1 MRLSENRP
9 LAWVVLIACA
19 LGSVVGLGGAGLA
32 RERSRVER
40 AFYDGVEQSDATAR
54 SSMDAYLDRAAE
66 CVQIM
71 ASEIQLYFG
80 SQDAT
85 AAEMMELLGKFGDDS
100 GIDARYE
107 AYIRLQQLSDAA
119 YNTVYASG
127 MTDAERVNFKRAYD
141 DFWGCDKYVR
151 MDPYRELA
159 SAFNNSLSGFP
170 AGMVADLM
178 GVDEIS
184 SFGR

>member
-32 RERSRVER
+32 REYNRVER
-40 AFYDGVEQSDATAR
+40 VFYDGVKQSDATAR

-71 ASEIQLYFG
+71 ASELQLYLG
-80 SQDAT
+80 QDNDT
-85 AAEMMELLGKFGDDS
+85 AKRMLDLLGNFGDDD
-100 GIDARYE
+100 GIDARYA
-107 AYIRLQQLSDAA
+107 AYTQLQSLSDAA
-119 YNTVYASG
+119 FNAMYAQEL
-127 MTDAERVNFKRAYD
+127 TDAQRVNFKRAYD

-151 MDPYRELA
+151 MDPYRKMA
-159 SAFNNSLSGFP
+159 SAFNDSLSGFP
-170 AGMVADLM
+170 AGLVADLM
-178 GVDEIS
+178 GVEEIN
-184 SFGR
+184 SFGG

>member
-32 RERSRVER
+32 RERDRVER
-40 AFYDGVEQSDATAR
+40 AFYDGAVESNSTAR

-71 ASEIQLYFG
+71 ASELQLYLG
-80 SQDAT
+80 PQDAT
-85 AAEMMELLGKFGDDS
+85 AAEMMDLLGSFGDEG
-100 GIDARYE
+100 GIDARYC
-107 AYIRLQQLSDAA
+107 AYTRLQQLSDAA
-119 YNTVYASG
+119 YNSVYASE
-127 MTDAERVNFKRAYD
+127 MTDAQRVNFKRAYD

-151 MDPYRELA
+151 MDPYREMA
-159 SAFNNSLSGFP
+159 SEFNDSLSGFP
-170 AGMVADLM
+170 AGLVADLM
-178 GVDEIS
+178 GVDELN
-184 SFGR
+184 SFGS